1 MLAGSDTGVE
11 APLFP
16 LDLAR
21 RFLVGTLVVLRV
33 DVAPLP
39 AVVLATKIG
48 ELLQCQ
54 ILGHFVNNLTLNTDL
69 QVLITIT
76 YVLQLPPLLEERFEH
91 WQ

>member
-21 RFLVGTLVVLRV
+21 RLVVGTLVVLRV

-39 AVVLATKIG
+39 AVVLATKMG
-48 ELLQCQ
+48 ELEQ
-54 ILGHFVNNLTLNTDL
+54 
-69 QVLITIT
+69 
-76 YVLQLPPLLEERFEH
+76 
-91 WQ
+91 

>member
-39 AVVLATKIG
+39 AVVLPTKIG
-48 ELLQCQ
+48 ELHSSARYGV
-54 ILGHFVNNLTLNTDL
+54 IL
-69 QVLITIT
+69 
-76 YVLQLPPLLEERFEH
+76 
-91 WQ
+91 